1 MNDIDNPPPS
11 PLGTFWRWL
20 GWAALAVFVGSLLW
34 SVWFE
39 TLLPLMRAG
48 DWRRLLLNLIGIPL
62 LFAGTGLIV
71 YGGFVFLR
79 DMLRLSASEAFQQR
93 VDLVQSGTEDRA
105 ALRAARRENLRTLW
119 VTWKPGFSW
128 IGLGFLLIAAG
139 GFIINR

>member
-1 MNDIDNPPPS
+1 MCEMDDPP

-20 GWAALAVFVGSLLW
+20 GWTALVAFVGSLLW

-39 TLLPLMRAG
+39 TLLPLIRAG
-48 DWRRLLLNLIGIPL
+48 DWRGLLLNLIGIPL

-79 DMLRLSASEAFQQR
+79 AMFRLSASETFQHR
-93 VDLVQSGTEDRA
+93 VDVLQSGTEDKA
-105 ALRAARRENLRTLW
+105 ALRAARRENLRALW
-119 VTWKPGFSW
+119 VTWKPGFGW
-128 IGLGFLLIAAG
+128 IALGFLLIAAG